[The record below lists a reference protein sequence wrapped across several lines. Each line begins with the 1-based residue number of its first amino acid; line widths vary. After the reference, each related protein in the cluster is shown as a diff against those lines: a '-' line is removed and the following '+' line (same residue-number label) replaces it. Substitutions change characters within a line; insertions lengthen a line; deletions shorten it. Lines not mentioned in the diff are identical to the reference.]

1 MTTKPIAV
9 RDDVQAPLEAGTWTI
24 DAAHTLVEFSVRHM
38 TVARVTGRFQAVN
51 GKVTVPEDDPLA
63 ATVTVSIDVASV
75 SSGHPK
81 RDELIRSADFLDSDS
96 FPVMT
101 FTSSPAE
108 AAAAEGVW
116 RIPGILTIKGVS
128 RPVVLDASFGG
139 VISHRG
145 ATRAGFSA
153 TTKINRKDFGVSWGA
168 ALDTGGAI
176 VSDTVTIGLEVELV
190 RADS

>member
-1 MTTKPIAV
+1 MTTEPITVSDGV
-9 RDDVQAPLEAGTWTI
+9 RAPLEAGTWTI

-51 GKVTVPEDDPLA
+51 GTVTVPENDPLG
-63 ATVTVSIDVASV
+63 ATVTVSIEVASV

-81 RDELIRSADFLDSDS
+81 RDELIHSADFLDSGS

-108 AAAAEGVW
+108 AAAAAAGTW
-116 RIPGILTIKGVS
+116 RIPGTLTIKGVS

-153 TTKINRKDFGVSWGA
+153 TTRINRKDFGVSWGGT
-168 ALDTGGAI
+168 LDTGGAI
-176 VSDTVTIGLEVELV
+176 VSDIVTISLEVELV
-190 RADS
+190 RA

>member
-1 MTTKPIAV
+1 MSTEPITV
-9 RDDVQAPLEAGTWTI
+9 SDDVRTPLEAGTWTI

-51 GKVTVPEDDPLA
+51 GTVMVPQDDPLG
-63 ATVTVSIDVASV
+63 ATVTVSIEVASV

-81 RDELIRSADFLDSDS
+81 RDELIRSADFLDAEN

-101 FTSSPAE
+101 FTSSRPS
-108 AAAAEGVW
+108 AAAADGTW
-116 RIPGILTIKGVS
+116 RIPGTLTIKGVS

-153 TTKINRKDFGVSWGA
+153 TTRINRKDFGVSWGA
-168 ALDTGGAI
+168 TLDAGGAI
-176 VSDTVTIGLEVELV
+176 VSDIVTISLEVELV
-190 RADS
+190 RA

>member
-1 MTTKPIAV
+1 MTTEPIAV
-9 RDDVQAPLEAGTWTI
+9 SDDVRAPLEAGTWTI

-38 TVARVTGRFQAVN
+38 TVAQVTGRFQAVN
-51 GKVTVPEDDPLA
+51 GEVTVPEDDSLA

-81 RDELIRSADFLDSDS
+81 RDELIRSADFLDAEN

-101 FTSSPAE
+101 FTSAQAE
-108 AAAAEGVW
+108 ATADDGVW
-116 RIPGILTIKGVS
+116 RIPGTLTIKGAS

-168 ALDTGGAI
+168 TLDTGGAI
-176 VSDTVTIGLEVELV
+176 VSDIVTISLEVELV
-190 RADS
+190 RA